1 MLKKLRDRLKA
12 IQDEIR
18 GINDLAEREQRA
30 ALTPE
35 EDTRYAEL
43 RTERDQVEARIG
55 QLEDEEARRAKLAA
69 SERHGDGDGDGGGN
83 GPRFTVTSEPQI
95 YGRGSRNSYFLDLAR
110 YQLRHEQAPAAAE
123 RLNRHAQELDVELP
137 KRDARRRARADA
149 GLRSLDEEYAR
160 EFRRDP
166 AAASFF
172 RACGASGPGARQD
185 SNGDAE
191 LRVNPNRADGQGGY
205 FVPPLWL
212 VDEYIPY
219 LRNGRPFANSVR
231 NMDLP
236 PGTDS
241 VNIPK
246 VNTGST
252 VDVQT
257 DGGNVSSTD
266 ITDTFVSAPVRTLAG
281 QQDIAMQLLDQSPI
295 NFDQVLFPDL
305 LADYARKVD
314 QQCFTGTGVNGQM
327 KGIDNVSNTNAVTFT
342 SGSPTAILLYPI
354 LGQALSQL
362 LRNRKMAD
370 GVQLF
375 FQGTRWFWLAT
386 QLDGSSRPFIVPTA
400 QGPFNA
406 MGQGDGMPQQG
417 PVGNILWT
425 PTQVDLNITTTD
437 GAGTNQDRIYAS
449 RVDDLYLFEGAMRT
463 RALQE
468 VLSGTLQVRFQA
480 FNYIAFMA
488 DRYPVS
494 TSIITGTG
502 LTAPAGF

>member
-12 IQDEIR
+12 INEEIR
-18 GINDLAEREQRA
+18 GINDAADREQRT
-30 ALTPE
+30 ALTPD

-43 RTERDQVEARIG
+43 RAERDTVEARIA
-55 QLEDEEARRAKLAA
+55 QLDEEEKRREKLAA
-69 SERHGDGDGDGGGN
+69 GERHGDGDQ
-83 GPRFTVTSEPQI
+83 RFHVTAEPQI

-110 YQLRHEQAPAAAE
+110 YQLRHERAPEAVD
-123 RLNRHAQELDVELP
+123 RLNRHAMELDVELP
-137 KRDARRRARADA
+137 KRDAARRARAER
-149 GLRSLDEEYAR
+149 GLQDLDEEYAR
-160 EFRRDP
+160 EYRRDP

-172 RACGASGPGARQD
+172 RSCGQSGPGARQD
-185 SNGDAE
+185 SSGAAE
-191 LRVNPNRADGQGGY
+191 LRVNPNRTDGQGGY

-219 LRNGRPFANSVR
+219 LRNGRPLLNAVR

-236 PGTDS
+236 SGTDS

-246 VNTGST
+246 VNSGTT
-252 VDVQT
+252 VGPQT
-257 DGGNVSSTD
+257 DGGQVSSTD
-266 ITDTFVSAPVRTLAG
+266 ITDTFVSAPVRTYAG
-281 QQDIAMQLLDQSPI
+281 QQDVAMQLLDQSPV
-295 NFDQVLFPDL
+295 NFDEILFPDL
-305 LADYARKVD
+305 LADYARQLDADGWSGSGINGKIK
-314 QQCFTGTGVNGQM
+314 GV
-327 KGIDNVSNTNAVTFT
+327 DNVSGVNAVTFT

-370 GVQLF
+370 GVQMF

-386 QLDGSSRPFIVPTA
+386 QLDSQNRPFIVPTA
-400 QGPFNA
+400 NGPWNA
-406 MGQGDGMPQQG
+406 MATQNGVVGQG

-437 GAGTNQDRIYAS
+437 GVGTNQDRIYDI
-449 RVDDLYLFEGAMRT
+449 RTDDLYLFEGAMRT

-480 FNYIAFMA
+480 FNYVAFMP

-494 TSIITGTG
+494 ISIISGTG